1 MPEISYEALAG
12 AALLVV
18 LAVGYQYIPKGALEQ
33 VTGPSSA
40 NSGKN
45 KKKNKKKG
53 KSSGTAAAPGS
64 FGGGKDD
71 GTSADDTDTPALATK
86 AGSTGS
92 AKGTGK
98 KSKSSASNASTPT
111 ASETFAAVAREPEGS
126 AEGELAPHQGQE
138 QGKKPKTLAER
149 LAPKPRKTKVDE

>member
-45 KKKNKKKG
+45 K
-53 KSSGTAAAPGS
+53 
-64 FGGGKDD
+64 KDD